1 MGEHS
6 GLRDTLS
13 QRDSGGDV
21 RPVTKKRVSYLL
33 GQRALSA
40 MALGESSRRLDHNDL
55 RGI

>member
-1 MGEHS
+1 
-6 GLRDTLS
+6 
-13 QRDSGGDV
+13 
-21 RPVTKKRVSYLL
+21 VTKKRVSYLL